1 MKKVVAV
8 IGLSMATAY
17 TSHHLF
23 HLPVLTFFASA
34 AALIFLSKVLGD
46 ATEHLSDHLGG
57 QLAGLINV
65 TLSNLAELI
74 IIYVAVSK
82 NMIDLVQAGIVG
94 SIMGNLL
101 LVMGA
106 SIYFGCRK
114 NGLLQYNQAMAWL
127 QLKMLFLVC
136 ATLFLP
142 TLFNDHISEVGQVDL
157 SYVLAFML
165 PCAYIYFYRLSMTD
179 KRFKEVREQSEKLD
193 GSWSTG
199 FSLFVITLAAI
210 GAFLMS
216 ELLVGEVESV
226 APSLGLSTG
235 FVGFILIPILG
246 NIAEHF
252 VAVVA
257 ARKGMTELSL
267 SIAVGSASQV
277 GMVVAPAAVLFGVIA
292 GNPVTLHFAGL
303 PLGAVI
309 ATFFAAL
316 LVLHDDKWEIAEGV
330 MLLALYLAIMVCFL
344 FTS

>member
-1 MKKVVAV
+1 
-8 IGLSMATAY
+8 MATAY
-17 TSHHLF
+17 ASHYLF
-23 HLPVLTFFASA
+23 HLPILTFFASA

-82 NMIDLVQAGIVG
+82 NMIDLVQAGIAG

-101 LVMGA
+101 LVMGM
-106 SIYFGCRK
+106 SIYVGCRK
-114 NGLLQYNQAMAWL
+114 NGLLTYNQAMAWL

-142 TLFNDHISEVGQVDL
+142 TLFNEHISEVGQVDL
-157 SYVLAFML
+157 SYILALML
-165 PCAYIYFYRLSMTD
+165 PCAYVYFYRLSMTD
-179 KRFKEVREQSEKLD
+179 KRFKEVREQSEKMD
-193 GSWSTG
+193 GTWSTG
-199 FSLFVITLAAI
+199 FSFFVIILAGI

-277 GMVVAPAAVLFGVIA
+277 GMVVAPAAVLFGVIC

-309 ATFFAAL
+309 ATFFATL
-316 LVLHDDKWEIAEGV
+316 LVLHDDKWEISEGV
-330 MLLALYLAIMVCFL
+330 MLLALYFAIMVCFL